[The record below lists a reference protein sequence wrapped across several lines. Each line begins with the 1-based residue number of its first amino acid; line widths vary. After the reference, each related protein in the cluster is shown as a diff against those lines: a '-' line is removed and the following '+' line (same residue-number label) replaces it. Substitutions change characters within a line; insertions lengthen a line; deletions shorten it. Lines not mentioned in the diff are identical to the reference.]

1 MKISFFFRE
10 IPSYLLHFF
19 FPKTCFACGCD
30 LARRAEHSLCPRCL
44 GGLKEP
50 GPHICRRCGAVLK
63 SGGAHCY
70 ACRGSKA
77 SKYKCAL
84 IRSAFVFNN
93 SSRAWVH
100 ALKYGG
106 ADYLGKEMGKE
117 MARRFCRYPEMAQAE
132 VIMPVPLFSKKYRE
146 RGYNQ
151 SELLA
156 QSLAE
161 VLLIPLD
168 KTSLKRTRNTV
179 SQTTLGRKGRLE
191 NMTGAFVC
199 RNPKSVYRKTV
210 LLIDDVATTGA
221 TLEGCAQALKRA
233 GAKKVLAYTFA
244 RE

>member
-1 MKISFFFRE
+1 MKKHSFFQTVF
-10 IPSYLLHFF
+10 SYLLHFF

-30 LARRAEHSLCPRCL
+30 LDFDAKSSLCSLCL
-44 GGLKEP
+44 AELKRP
-50 GPHICRRCGAVLK
+50 APLICQRCGAVLK

-77 SKYKCAL
+77 KTYKCSL

-106 ADYLGKEMGKE
+106 ADYLGKEMGRT
-117 MARRFCRYPEMAQAE
+117 MALNFSHYPELASAE
-132 VIMPVPLFSKKYRE
+132 LIIPVPLFAKKYRR

-156 QSLAE
+156 QSFASELS
-161 VLLIPLD
+161 LPID
-168 KTSLKRTRNTV
+168 KVSLKRVRNTV

-199 RNPKSVYRKTV
+199 INPKAVCRKTI

-221 TLEGCAQALKRA
+221 TLEGCAQALKQA
-233 GAKKVLAYTFA
+233 GAKKVMAYTFA

>member
-1 MKISFFFRE
+1 M
-10 IPSYLLHFF
+10 
-19 FPKTCFACGCD
+19 
-30 LARRAEHSLCPRCL
+30 
-44 GGLKEP
+44 
-50 GPHICRRCGAVLK
+50 K

-77 SKYKCAL
+77 GKYKCAL
-84 IRSAFVFNN
+84 IRSSFVFND

-117 MARRFCRYPEMAQAE
+117 MARRFCRYPEIAE
-132 VIMPVPLFSKKYRE
+132 TELIVTVPLFSKKYRE

-161 VLLIPLD
+161 ELVLPWD

-191 NMTGAFVC
+191 NMTGAFAC
-199 RNPKSVYRKTV
+199 INRKAVYRKTI
-210 LLIDDVATTGA
+210 LLVGDVATTGA
-221 TLEGCAQALKRA
+221 TLEGCALALKRA